1 MTQRTNTGP
10 GGAPNGAP
18 GRGPGRA
25 RAYDPDPAAPG
36 RCCDVPGCPNDGG
49 YKAPKS
55 RDSLRDYFWFCL
67 DHVRAYNAAWDFYRG
82 MSPGQIEAHMRDDT
96 GWQRPTWPLGR
107 LGGGMPE
114 EDLVHDRL
122 DILGAPGMRQGRG
135 AQGERHNQRNG
146 APADL
151 RQPLDTLGL
160 HWPVSLDEVK
170 SRYKELAKR
179 NHPDANGGDRA
190 AEERFKVINLA
201 YVQVRSHLVPGHAA
215 AGA

>member
-1 MTQRTNTGP
+1 MADRTNRATH
-10 GGAPNGAP
+10 
-18 GRGPGRA
+18 RA
-25 RAYDPDPAAPG
+25 RAYDPDPSAPG
-36 RCCDVPGCPNDGG
+36 RMCDVPGCVHEGQ
-49 YKAPKS
+49 YRAPKS

-67 DHVRAYNAAWDFYRG
+67 DHVRAYNASWDFYRG

-122 DILGAPGMRQGRG
+122 DILGAAGMRQGRG
-135 AQGERHNQRNG
+135 ADRRGPHA

-160 HWPVSLDEVK
+160 HWPVSLDQVK
-170 SRYKELAKR
+170 SRYKELAKSH
-179 NHPDANGGDRA
+179 HPDTNGGDRA

-201 YVQVRSHLVPGHAA
+201 YAQVRSHLSPEHAA
-215 AGA
+215 AG

>member
-1 MTQRTNTGP
+1 MTERTNSP
-10 GGAPNGAP
+10 GGAGSPHK
-18 GRGPGRA
+18 RGSPRA

-36 RCCDVPGCPNDGG
+36 RCCDVPGCPNEGG
-49 YKAPKS
+49 YRAPKS
-55 RDSLRDYFWFCL
+55 RDTLREYFWFCL
-67 DHVRAYNAAWDFYRG
+67 DHVRDYNARWDFYKG
-82 MSPGQIEAHMRDDT
+82 MSPTQIEAHMRDDT

-114 EDLVHDRL
+114 ENLVHDRL
-122 DILGAPGMRQGRG
+122 DILGAAGMRQGRTG
-135 AQGERHNQRNG
+135 GGRTNGQRQQNG

-160 HWPVSLDEVK
+160 AWPVSLDEVK
-170 SRYKELAKR
+170 SRYHELAKR

-201 YVQVRSHLVPGHAA
+201 YAQVRSHLAPEHAA
-215 AGA
+215 RA

>member
-1 MTQRTNTGP
+1 MIPRTNSGQ
-10 GGAPNGAP
+10 
-18 GRGPGRA
+18 GRGSGRA

-36 RCCDVPGCPNDGG
+36 RCCDVPGCTQEGG
-49 YKAPKS
+49 YRAPKS
-55 RDSLRDYFWFCL
+55 RESLREYFWFCL
-67 DHVRAYNAAWDFYRG
+67 DHVRAYNAAWDFYKG
-82 MSPGQIEAHMRDDT
+82 MSPSQIEAHMRDDT

-114 EDLVHDRL
+114 EDFIADRL
-122 DILGAPGMRQGRG
+122 DILGAAGMRQGR
-135 AQGERHNQRNG
+135 AAHRQQGG
-146 APADL
+146 PPADL
-151 RQPLDTLGL
+151 RQPLDALGL
-160 HWPVSLDEVK
+160 AWPVSLDEVK

-201 YVQVRSHLVPGHAA
+201 YTQVRAHLLPDHAA

>member
-1 MTQRTNTGP
+1 MTERTND
-10 GGAPNGAP
+10 AP
-18 GRGPGRA
+18 GRAPRKTAGAGRA

-36 RCCDVPGCPNDGG
+36 RCCDIPGCPNEGG
-49 YKAPKS
+49 YRAPKS
-55 RDSLRDYFWFCL
+55 REMLREYFWFCL
-67 DHVRAYNAAWDFYRG
+67 DHVRAYNASWDFYKG
-82 MSPGQIEAHMRDDT
+82 MTPGQIEAHMRDDT

-114 EDLVHDRL
+114 EDLVADRL
-122 DILGAPGMRQGRG
+122 DILGAAGMRQGRTG
-135 AQGERHNQRNG
+135 SQRQSG

-201 YVQVRSHLVPGHAA
+201 YAQVRSHLSPDHGARTAA
-215 AGA
+215 

>member
-1 MTQRTNTGP
+1 M
-10 GGAPNGAP
+10 
-18 GRGPGRA
+18 
-25 RAYDPDPAAPG
+25 
-36 RCCDVPGCPNDGG
+36 PGCPLDGD
-49 YKAPKS
+49 YRAPKS

-67 DHVRAYNAAWDFYRG
+67 EHVRSYNAAWDFYRG

-107 LGGGMPE
+107 LGGGSAE
-114 EDLVHDRL
+114 EDLVRDPL
-122 DILGAPGMRQGRG
+122 DILGAAGMPQGRNGRSQRKG
-135 AQGERHNQRNG
+135 AGHG

-160 HWPVSLDEVK
+160 AWPVSLDEVK

-190 AEERFKVINLA
+190 AEERFKTINLA
-201 YVQVRSHLVPGHAA
+201 YALVRSHLSIEAPAA
-215 AGA
+215 

>member
-1 MTQRTNTGP
+1 MVERTH
-10 GGAPNGAP
+10 
-18 GRGPGRA
+18 RA
-25 RAYDPDPAAPG
+25 KAYDPDPAAPG
-36 RCCDVPGCPNDGG
+36 RGCDVPGCPHDGA
-49 YKAPKS
+49 YRAPKS

-67 DHVRAYNAAWDFYRG
+67 EHVRAYNAAWDFYRG

-114 EDLVHDRL
+114 EDMIADRL
-122 DILGAPGMRQGRG
+122 DILGAAGFRQGRSKG
-135 AQGERHNQRNG
+135 RQHG

-160 HWPVSLDEVK
+160 AWPVSLDEVK

-179 NHPDANGGDRA
+179 NHPDTNGGDRA

-201 YVQVRSHLVPGHAA
+201 YAQVRSHLSPEHLA
-215 AGA
+215 AG

>member
-1 MTQRTNTGP
+1 MSERTN
-10 GGAPNGAP
+10 
-18 GRGPGRA
+18 RGTGRA

-36 RCCDVPGCPNDGG
+36 RGCDVPGCPHDGV
-49 YKAPKS
+49 YRAPKS
-55 RDSLRDYFWFCL
+55 RDTLREYFWFCL
-67 DHVRAYNAAWDFYRG
+67 DHVRAYNAAWDFYKG

-122 DILGAPGMRQGRG
+122 DILGAAGMRQGRQS
-135 AQGERHNQRNG
+135 QGRPPGG

-160 HWPVSLDEVK
+160 AWPVSLDEVK

-190 AEERFKVINLA
+190 AEERFKTINLA
-201 YVQVRSHLVPGHAA
+201 YAQVRSHFTPVA
-215 AGA
+215 AGAGQGAAAE